1 MRNLI
6 AYFIKHPIWANALI
20 VLTFVFGM
28 VSIALLDRSFF
39 PIEEPNRISISVV
52 YPGASPIEIEE
63 GITVKIEQAIRGING
78 IDEIKSTSSE
88 NLSQVNVVLYKDA
101 DIDEALRDIENAVNS
116 INSFPDG
123 AEKPNIV
130 KQRSFMNSRASFLAL
145 SGDVSMEKLKE
156 TADQIEEDLL
166 NSDPISQVIVNGFP
180 PQEISIEIKEEQ
192 LQRYHLTFDQVA
204 NAVRMNNRDVS
215 AGTIETDEE
224 VFQIRARGKH
234 TTAEGIAAIPVKVA
248 PGGAL
253 ITVGDIAD
261 VKFQFADSPVKNFMD
276 GKTSVILSVM
286 KLEDE
291 DLGEI
296 SDFVANYVK
305 QFNAS
310 HPDMELKIT
319 FQFYDMLLER
329 IDMLIENGLF
339 GLILVLIVLGF
350 FLNLRLAG
358 WVAFGI
364 PFSFLGMFMFGYLF
378 GITVNMVSLFGMILV
393 VGILVDDGIV
403 IAENIYTHYEKGKSP
418 FQATLDGTLEV
429 MNPVITS
436 VLTTVAAFGVLFFV
450 EGMERMKEMA
460 FVVIASLL
468 FSLIEAFLVLPS
480 HLRSKKLAVEAQ
492 QKQNTRNRNIIS
504 RALLWL
510 KRKVEWLIDYMKNE
524 LYAETMRLI
533 LYKKYLRRIFAF
545 LPLLFIIII
554 SSMLKSGT
562 IKSTFFPS
570 IPFDDFTV
578 EIAYKPGETK
588 QKTEEYLWYC
598 YDKVCEVKNELIKQY
613 NDTFITYVSLTVGS
627 TEQLGESG
635 AHAGMLRVSLDAEN
649 APVSSFDIANM
660 VREKIKKDPALEK
673 FVVGGDNRWG
683 KPVSISL
690 EGNDYRK
697 LKEAKEVLKKELA
710 KMPELK
716 DITDNSGI
724 GNRELNFT
732 LKPKAKLLGL
742 THFEV
747 AKQLRQGFF
756 GEELQRLIIGTD
768 EIKVWVR
775 YPKSDRSS
783 LGNIEQVRIN
793 TPNGKIPLK
802 EIADYTI
809 TRGEVSIKHFNGKR
823 EINVSAS
830 QTDAFASTK
839 DITDKIQKNI
849 IPKIQQL
856 FPDVKIEFRG
866 QFRSAKKSGDSM
878 GILVLIL
885 LIIMMLILALNFNS
899 LLQAFIFLPVILI
912 GPFCAMLG
920 HGIEDKSFSLFSTYG
935 VIALLG
941 ILVNDSI
948 VFLDMYNVNL
958 RQGMK
963 IADALFTAG
972 KQRFRAIVLT
982 SVTTIAGL
990 YPLIGEKSFQA
1001 QFLIPMAISVA
1012 YGVLFGTFFILV
1024 FFPTLVYLVN
1034 DINRFFRWL
1043 WTGKKPA
1050 PEEIEPA
1057 IIDQKQQEEIQRN
1070 IQHFEV

>member
-1 MRNLI
+1 MKNII

-20 VLTFVFGM
+20 VVTFLFGM

-39 PIEEPNRISISVV
+39 PVEEPNRINISVV

-78 IDEIKSTSSE
+78 IDEISSTSSE
-88 NLSQVNVVLYKDA
+88 NISQVNVVLFKDA
-101 DIDEALRDIENAVNS
+101 DIDEALRDIENAVS
-116 INSFPDG
+116 TISSFPDG
-123 AEKPNIV
+123 AEKPSVV
-130 KQRSFMNSRASFLAL
+130 KQRSFMNSRASFLSL
-145 SGDVSMEKLKE
+145 SGNVSMEELKE

-166 NSDPISQVIVNGFP
+166 NSEPISQVIVNGFP
-180 PQEISIEIKEEQ
+180 PQEISIEVKEEQ
-192 LQRYHLTFDQVA
+192 LQRYNLTFDQVA

-234 TTAEGIAAIPVKVA
+234 TTAEGIAKIPLKVS
-248 PGGAL
+248 PDGTL
-253 ITVGDIAD
+253 LTIGDIAD
-261 VKFQFADSPVKNFMD
+261 VKFQFADSPVKNYMD

-286 KLEDE
+286 KLENE

-296 SDFVANYVK
+296 ADYVANYVEE
-305 QFNAS
+305 FNNT
-310 HPDMELKIT
+310 HDDMELRIT
-319 FQFYDMLLER
+319 FQFYDMLLQR
-329 IDMLIENGLF
+329 IDMLVSNGLF

-350 FLNLRLAG
+350 FLNIRLAG

-378 GITVNMVSLFGMILV
+378 GITINMVSLFGMILV

-403 IAENIYTHYEKGKSP
+403 IAENIYTHYERGKSP
-418 FQATLDGTLEV
+418 FRATLDGTLEV
-429 MNPVITS
+429 MNSVFTS
-436 VLTTVAAFGVLFFV
+436 VLTTVVAFSVLFFI

-468 FSLIEAFLVLPS
+468 FSLLEAFLVLPS
-480 HLRSKKLAVEAQ
+480 HLRNKKLAIEAQ
-492 QKQNTRNRNIIS
+492 RKQNVKEKS
-504 RALLWL
+504 LAARALLWV
-510 KRKVEWLIDYMKNE
+510 KRKVEWTIDYMRNA
-524 LYAETMRLI
+524 YAEMMKFVL
-533 LYKKYLRRIFAF
+533 LKKKVRRVMV
-545 LPLLFIIII
+545 LVPLLFMIIVGYLI
-554 SSMLKSGT
+554 SSGI

-588 QKTEEYLWYC
+588 EKTEEYLWYC
-598 YDKVCEVKNELIKQY
+598 YDKVCEVKDELIEEF
-613 NDTFITYVSLTVGS
+613 NDTLITYVSLTLGS

-635 AHAGMLRVSLDAEN
+635 SHAGMLRVSLDAED
-649 APVSSFDIANM
+649 ADISSFEIANR
-660 VREKIKKDPALEK
+660 VREKIKKDPSLEK
-673 FVVGGDNRWG
+673 FMVGGNNRWG

-690 EGNDYRK
+690 EGDDYRM
-697 LKEAKEVLKKELA
+697 LKQAKNFLKKELE

-716 DITDNSGI
+716 DVTDNSGI

-742 THFEV
+742 SHFDV
-747 AKQLRQGFF
+747 AKQLRQGFY
-756 GEELQRLIIGTD
+756 GEELQRLIVGTD
-768 EIKVWVR
+768 EVKVWVR

-783 LGNIEQVRIN
+783 LGNIEEVRIN
-793 TPNGKIPLK
+793 TPTGKIPLK

-809 TRGEVSIKHFNGKR
+809 ERGVVNIKHFNGKR
-823 EINVSAS
+823 EINVSAD
-830 QTDAFASTK
+830 QTDPFASTTE
-839 DITDKIQKNI
+839 ITAKIQKEI
-849 IPKIQQL
+849 IPKLQQL
-856 FPDVKIEFRG
+856 YPDIKTEMRG
-866 QFRSAKKSGDSM
+866 QFRSAEKSGKSM
-878 GILVLIL
+878 GLMVVVLLIL
-885 LIIMMLILALNFNS
+885 MILILALNFNS
-899 LLQAFIFLPVILI
+899 LLQALIFLPVLLI
-912 GPFCAMLG
+912 GPFCAILG
-920 HGIEDKSFSLFSTYG
+920 HGIEDKPFSLLSVYG

-948 VFLDMYNVNL
+948 VFLDMYNANL

-963 IADALFTAG
+963 VVDALFKAG

-982 SVTTIAGL
+982 SVTTVAGL

-1024 FFPTLVYLVN
+1024 FFPVLVAFVN
-1034 DINRFFRWL
+1034 DINRAVRWL
-1043 WTGKKPA
+1043 WTGKKPT
-1050 PEEIEPA
+1050 PEEVEPA
-1057 IIDQKQQEEIQRN
+1057 IIDMREQEEIQKN
-1070 IQHFEV
+1070 LEHFEV